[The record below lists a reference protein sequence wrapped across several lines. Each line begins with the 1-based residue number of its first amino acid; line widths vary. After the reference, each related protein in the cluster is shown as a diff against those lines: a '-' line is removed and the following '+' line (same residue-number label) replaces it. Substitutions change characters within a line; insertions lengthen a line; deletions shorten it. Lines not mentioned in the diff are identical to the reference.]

1 MSDRSIIFPIFSGL
15 FVFLKGDKIEQDM
28 ECSFEQNLV
37 RKFVRE
43 TKLHGDP
50 IHYTRALAMQGET
63 KARLG
68 KYEEALDA
76 FEKLKASYVPEEH
89 SEGVSSAYGTDR
101 SAQCYSQSALWH
113 YMLGNADEA
122 LRMCEYVID
131 ELLPKMDPKNVLN
144 SCELILPLI
153 RILKNR
159 GQEKRMRKLFYEEV
173 VQNFHRHFG
182 KDGVTPCLPV
192 FRPLLLL
199 LDVCNETEECPDL
212 VDGVE
217 WLVSDEENGVPPDFL
232 DSVYT
237 KLCWSPNS
245 MVAELCLRLAKRIS
259 SQRDKEVLIEK
270 AWTLSSKAERKMKDV
285 EGKVKFQIAYEM
297 HEPIYYEI
305 KQMAESY
312 GIELHEES
320 ID

>member
-1 MSDRSIIFPIFSGL
+1 
-15 FVFLKGDKIEQDM
+15 
-28 ECSFEQNLV
+28 
-37 RKFVRE
+37 
-43 TKLHGDP
+43 
-50 IHYTRALAMQGET
+50 
-63 KARLG
+63 
-68 KYEEALDA
+68 
-76 FEKLKASYVPEEH
+76 
-89 SEGVSSAYGTDR
+89 
-101 SAQCYSQSALWH
+101 
-113 YMLGNADEA
+113 MLGNVDEA
-122 LRMCEYVID
+122 LRMCEFVID
-131 ELLPKMDPKNVLN
+131 DLLPKMDPKNVLN

-159 GQEKRMRKLFYEEV
+159 GQEKRMRKLFYEQV

-245 MVAELCLRLAKRIS
+245 MVAELCLRLAKKIS
-259 SQRDKEVLIEK
+259 SHGDKKVLIEK
-270 AWTLSSKAERKMKDV
+270 AWKLSSKAERKMKDV

-297 HEPIYYEI
+297 HEPIYYEV
-305 KQMAESY
+305 KQMAEAY
-312 GIELHEES
+312 GLELHEES
-320 ID
+320 TDGSISKQSSRLDGHNLPKSYLRHRTSSGRSTGGATSASASRSDSSPEEHRERSRRLSSGFSSGRLSSGALMESVDEESECVHDGPTS